1 MQEITVLLKKEL
13 MQLEKLVRNLQER
26 MKKAPKGTLRI
37 SKKKKGVEYYLK
49 DDRQGHQNGM
59 YIRKQ
64 EEHLAQELAQKDY
77 NARLLVR
84 AEERIRRI
92 KQFLK
97 MYDETDLSTIYQ
109 KLSPY
114 RRNLINNLL
123 RPDDEYVRRWEAVQY
138 VGKPHPEGA
147 PEIITEKGEL
157 VRSKAEKII
166 ADKLYALGIPYR
178 YECPVTL
185 EGNITMYPDFTILRM
200 PSREEVYLEHLGM
213 MDDMNYVDGV
223 MFKLNTYER
232 NGIYLGVKLFVTYET
247 GKKPLNTRALD
258 GMLRKLFG
266 EE

>member
-1 MQEITVLLKKEL
+1 M
-13 MQLEKLVRNLQER
+13 
-26 MKKAPKGTLRI
+26 
-37 SKKKKGVEYYLK
+37 
-49 DDRQGHQNGM
+49 
-59 YIRKQ
+59 
-64 EEHLAQELAQKDY
+64 
-77 NARLLVR
+77 
-84 AEERIRRI
+84 
-92 KQFLK
+92 
-97 MYDETDLSTIYQ
+97 
-109 KLSPY
+109 
-114 RRNLINNLL
+114 
-123 RPDDEYVRRWEAVQY
+123 
-138 VGKPHPEGA
+138 
-147 PEIITEKGEL
+147 
-157 VRSKAEKII
+157 
-166 ADKLYALGIPYR
+166 GIPYR

>member
-1 MQEITVLLKKEL
+1 MKTMEANLWKEMNELNKMVEEAEKRLKA
-13 MQLEKLVRNLQER
+13 
-26 MKKAPKGTLRI
+26 APKGLVRI
-37 SKKKKGVEYYLK
+37 KKKRGKAEYYYK
-49 DDRQGHQNGM
+49 DENAGGGNGR
-59 YIRKQ
+59 YLRKNERDIAKGIVQ
-64 EEHLAQELAQKDY
+64 RDY
-77 NARLLVR
+77 DACVVKI
-84 AEERIRRI
+84 AKERIRAI
-92 KQFLK
+92 KTFLK
-97 MYDETDLSTIYQ
+97 MYTGANLSTIYP

-114 RRNLINNLL
+114 RRNLISNLIL
-123 RPDDEYVRRWEAVQY
+123 PDDEYVRRWEAVQY

-178 YECPVTL
+178 YEYPVIL

-213 MDDMNYVDGV
+213 MDDINYVDGV